1 MKKLFFVFAVLFS
14 AFFCSCVSSTSI
26 VSKDGA
32 FITEYDDI
40 RNVTFITHENMKIGT
55 FYNLRDSITGERINL
70 RLYISNNNLVL
81 SSDYQYRN
89 WAFFKSVVFLCN
101 SSRVVFD
108 FDNRS
113 SYIVS
118 GSIVREQY
126 DYIMNAADIESL
138 YNLLSAGAVE
148 VAFIGDKSNT
158 GKLKISEKISSVMI
172 ETINRYK
179 ELKKIKIDCV
189 SCIFKS

>member
-32 FITEYDDI
+32 
-40 RNVTFITHENMKIGT
+40 FITHENMKIGT

-179 ELKKIKIDCV
+179 ELKK
-189 SCIFKS
+189 

>member
-14 AFFCSCVSSTSI
+14 AFFFSCVSSSSI
-26 VSKDGA
+26 ISKDGA
-32 FITEYDDI
+32 FSTEYDDI

-81 SSDYQYRN
+81 SSNYQYKN
-89 WAFFKSVVFLCN
+89 WSFFKTVVFLCN
-101 SSRVVFD
+101 GSRVAFD
-108 FDNRS
+108 FDKRFSNV
-113 SYIVS
+113 VS

-126 DYIMNAADIESL
+126 DYIMNDADIESL

-148 VAFIGDKSNT
+148 VAFIGDNSNT
-158 GKLKISEKISSVMI
+158 DKLKISKNVSSAMI
-172 ETINRYK
+172 ETINKYK
-179 ELKKIKIDCV
+179 ELNK
-189 SCIFKS
+189 